1 MTFHYMRF
9 PGADTRELT
18 PRPCFVCGEMMDVVK
33 PTRQLFCKPCDILEA
48 CHPIVCMPLTL
59 TVMSGDWEGTDYI
72 DHSKIYAPTP

>member
-1 MTFHYMRF
+1 
-9 PGADTRELT
+9 
-18 PRPCFVCGEMMDVVK
+18 MMDVVK